1 MVLADSSVWIDHF
14 RGTLDG
20 LDEMLDAR
28 SIVMHDH
35 VLGELALGSLR
46 DRTETLWNLG
56 NLPRAPLATDA
67 EAMVFIESRRIFSR
81 GIGYSDAHL
90 LASAMLGKPV
100 TIWTKDTKL
109 ALFAAALGVCFAGP

>member
-35 VLGELALGSLR
+35 VLGELALGALR
-46 DRTETLWNLG
+46 DRTKTLWDPGSYTHRHL
-56 NLPRAPLATDA
+56 
-67 EAMVFIESRRIFSR
+67 RRIEDVNSQWAA
-81 GIGYSDAHL
+81 YSYKQ
-90 LASAMLGKPV
+90 STRV
-100 TIWTKDTKL
+100 TVDK
-109 ALFAAALGVCFAGP
+109 

>member
-1 MVLADSSVWIDHF
+1 MVLADSSVWIDYF

-20 LDEMLDAR
+20 VDEMLDAR

-46 DRTETLWNLG
+46 DRTKTPWDLG

-67 EAMVFIESRRIFSR
+67 EVMVFIESRRIFSR
-81 GIGYSDAHL
+81 GIGYSDADL

-109 ALFAAALGVCFAGP
+109 ALVAAALGVCFAGP

>member
-1 MVLADSSVWIDHF
+1 MVLAGSSVWIDHF

-67 EAMVFIESRRIFSR
+67 EVMVFIESRRIFAR

-109 ALFAAALGVCFAGP
+109 ALVAAVLGVCLAGP

>member
-20 LDEMLDAR
+20 LDALLDAR

-46 DRTETLWNLG
+46 DRTKTLWDLA
-56 NLPRAPLATDA
+56 NLPRAPLATEA
-67 EAMVFIESRRIFSR
+67 EVMVFIESRRIFAR

-90 LASAMLGKPV
+90 LASAVLGKPI
-100 TIWTKDTKL
+100 TIWTKDMKL
-109 ALFAAALGVCFAGP
+109 AAVAAAVGVSFAGP

>member
-67 EAMVFIESRRIFSR
+67 EVMVFIESRRIFSR

-109 ALFAAALGVCFAGP
+109 AAVAAALGVCFAGP

>member
-1 MVLADSSVWIDHF
+1 MVLADSSVWIDYF

-35 VLGELALGSLR
+35 VLDERALGSLR
-46 DRTETLWNLG
+46 DRTKTPWYLG

-67 EAMVFIESRRIFSR
+67 EVMVFIESRRIFSR
-81 GIGYSDAHL
+81 GIGYSDADL

-109 ALFAAALGVCFAGP
+109 ALVAAALGVCFAGP

>member
-20 LDEMLDAR
+20 LDALLDAR

-35 VLGELALGSLR
+35 VLGELALGTLR
-46 DRTETLWNLG
+46 DRAKTLGDLA

-67 EAMVFIESRRIFSR
+67 EVMVFIESRRIFSR

-90 LASAMLGKPV
+90 LASAILGKPV
-100 TIWTKDTKL
+100 TIWTKDIKL
-109 ALFAAALGVCFAGP
+109 AAVSAALGVGFAGP

>member
-35 VLGELALGSLR
+35 VLGELALGALR
-46 DRTETLWNLG
+46 DRTKTLWDLG

-67 EAMVFIESRRIFSR
+67 EVMVFIESRRIVSR

-90 LASAMLGKPV
+90 LASALLGKPV

-109 ALFAAALGVCFAGP
+109 ALVAAALGVCFAGP

>member
-20 LDEMLDAR
+20 LDEMLDVR

>member
-20 LDEMLDAR
+20 VDALLDAR
-28 SIVMHDH
+28 SILMHDH

-46 DRTETLWNLG
+46 DRGKTLLDLA

-67 EAMVFIESRRIFSR
+67 EVMVFIDSRRIFTR
-81 GIGYSDAHL
+81 GIGYCEAHL
-90 LASAMLGKPV
+90 LASAILGKPIM
-100 TIWTKDTKL
+100 IWTQDMKL
-109 ALFAAALGVCFAGP
+109 AAVAAALGVSFAGP

>member
-1 MVLADSSVWIDHF
+1 MVLADTSVWIDHF
-14 RGTLDG
+14 RGTLDD

-28 SIVMHDH
+28 SIIMHDH

-46 DRTETLWNLG
+46 DRTKTLLDLG

-67 EAMVFIESRRIFSR
+67 EVMVFNDSRRSFSR
-81 GIGYSDAHL
+81 GIGYSDAQM

-109 ALFAAALGVCFAGP
+109 AAVAAALGVCFAGP

>member
-14 RGTLDG
+14 RGLLDG
-20 LDEMLDAR
+20 LDDLLDAR

-46 DRTETLWNLG
+46 DRTKTLGDLA

-67 EAMVFIESRRIFSR
+67 EVMVFIESRRIFSR

-90 LASAMLGKPV
+90 LASAILSKPV
-100 TIWTKDTKL
+100 TIWTKDIKL
-109 ALFAAALGVCFAGP
+109 AAVAAALGVCFAGP

>member
-1 MVLADSSVWIDHF
+1 MVLAGSSVWIDHV

-67 EAMVFIESRRIFSR
+67 EVMVFIESRRIFAR

-109 ALFAAALGVCFAGP
+109 ALVAAVLGVCLAGP

>member
-14 RGTLDG
+14 RGTPDG

-46 DRTETLWNLG
+46 DRTETPWDLG

-67 EAMVFIESRRIFSR
+67 EVMVFIESRRIFSR

-100 TIWTKDTKL
+100 TIWTKDTRL
-109 ALFAAALGVCFAGP
+109 ALVAAALGVCFAGP

>member
-28 SIVMHDH
+28 SVVMHDR
-35 VLGELALGSLR
+35 VLGELAAGSLR
-46 DRTETLWNLG
+46 DRTKTPWYLG

-67 EAMVFIESRRIFSR
+67 EVMVFIESRRIFSR
-81 GIGYSDAHL
+81 GIGYSDADL

-109 ALFAAALGVCFAGP
+109 ALVAAALGVCFAGP